1 MQFYPDGT
9 IRVGA
14 LSVWRVRFF
23 PNRPNC
29 IFPTTTQPAHS
40 QSFDANK
47 NRNQLAFSPVL
58 VFNKSPPSG
67 NSFMDTRT
75 GMVFN
80 HAALR

>member
-9 IRVGA
+9 IRVPRPQRLEGA
-14 LSVWRVRFF
+14 VF
-23 PNRPNC
+23 PQPPHC